1 MAKKLRVLIVD
12 DSTFMQKMLKSIIN
26 SDPEC
31 RVIKTVGDG
40 VEALKIVER
49 LKPDVITMDI
59 ELPEIDGLTCIAYIM
74 EEYPTP
80 IVVVTG
86 FSEFMGEVTIKA
98 LEYGAVDF
106 MRKPF
111 REGTLNLEETKQELL
126 SIIKLAAQ
134 VDVKKL
140 KPIQTKEIRKKEE
153 KLVPM
158 STNKIVAI
166 ACSSGGPRA
175 LSQLI
180 PFLPADLPA
189 AVVVVQHIPVEFVF
203 SLASRLNWESPMEVM
218 VAKEGESIHQG
229 KVLLMPPD
237 VHCIVE
243 THEKKGESI
252 RFIPHSQKEKHP
264 FNSMANKLMASL
276 GPVYRK
282 NTTGVILTGMG
293 DDGTEGLRAI
303 KRYGGHTIAEHES
316 TCIVYGMPRSA
327 IQAGVVDKVL
337 PLNKIPDEII
347 KMVKK

>member
-1 MAKKLRVLIVD
+1 MAKKIRVLIVD
-12 DSTFMQKMLKSIIN
+12 DSTFMQKMLKGIIN
-26 SDPEC
+26 SDSEC
-31 RVIKTVGDG
+31 SVIKTVGDG
-40 VEALKIVER
+40 VEALKAVEK

-74 EEYPTP
+74 EEHPTP

-86 FSEFMGEVTIKA
+86 FSEFMGEETIKA

-111 REGTLNLEETKQELL
+111 RKDTLDLEEIKQELL
-126 SIIKLAAQ
+126 AKIKLAAQ

-140 KPIQTKEIRKKEE
+140 KPIPKKEPRKKEE

-158 STNKIVAI
+158 TANKIVAI

-175 LSQLI
+175 LGQLI
-180 PFLPADLPA
+180 PSLPADLPA
-189 AVVVVQHIPVEFVF
+189 GVVVVQHIPVQFVF
-203 SLASRLNWESPMEVM
+203 PLASRLHWESAMEVM

-237 VHCIVE
+237 VACIVE
-243 THEKKGESI
+243 AHGKKGESI

-264 FNSMANKLMASL
+264 FNSMANKLMESL
-276 GPVYRK
+276 APIYGK
-282 NTTGVILTGMG
+282 NATGVVLTGMG
-293 DDGTEGLRAI
+293 DDGTEGLQAI
-303 KRYGGHTIAEHES
+303 KRHGGHTIAEHES
-316 TCIVYGMPRSA
+316 TCIVYGMPQSA
-327 IQAGVVDKVL
+327 IQAGVADKVL